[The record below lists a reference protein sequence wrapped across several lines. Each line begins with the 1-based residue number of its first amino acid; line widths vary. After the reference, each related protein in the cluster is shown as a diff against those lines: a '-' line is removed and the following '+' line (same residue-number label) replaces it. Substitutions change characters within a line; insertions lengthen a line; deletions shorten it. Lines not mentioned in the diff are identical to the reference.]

1 LKNYVVNKKYINYKS
16 IFLAELNKLQDLK
29 GPSYLYDPIKYII
42 KSDGKRL
49 RPFIVQFLG
58 DLFNNNIKDTMNGAM
73 GVELLHN
80 FTLVHDD
87 IMDGDEL
94 RHNVAT
100 IHNKWDNAHAV
111 LSGDGLGALGPIYI
125 GKIKKNT
132 LEILIR
138 YNEVILEICEGQAYD
153 MEFEER
159 NATVD
164 EYILMSEK
172 KTGSL
177 FELCFEIPALISND
191 FLKYKKSL
199 KRLGRILGI
208 IFQIQDDILEMSTS
222 SESIGKSTSS
232 DIERNKKTI
241 LSSMAIDQ
249 DKEGWNKFKNNIEHK
264 PIDRK
269 KVMLKEYYQNNGI
282 IEKCDDL
289 LLKYE
294 NKCKKIISSFEK
306 EVQDGLMLLLRII
319 LKREK

>member
-1 LKNYVVNKKYINYKS
+1 VVNKKYINYKS

-222 SESIGKSTSS
+222 SESMGKSTSS

-249 DKEGWNKFKNNIEHK
+249 DKEDWNKFKNNIEHK

-306 EVQDGLMLLLRII
+306 EVEDGLMLLLRII